1 MRKISL
7 YLLIFTLAAGGARAQ
22 DAATQQQIDILS
34 GRLDTIIER
43 QADEAKRMDAME
55 HEISD
60 LRDKLNA
67 PPVNNY
73 AAADDLQKLATQVR
87 EIDQK
92 RQEDK
97 DLILGKIE
105 ELAKISAEPPHPPH
119 HTATPPKE
127 NSGETV
133 STGDVP
139 QNGYN
144 HKVKPDETLLGIIKE
159 YKDKGVKVTLSQ
171 VLKANPGLTTKNLEA
186 GKTIFIPDPSL
197 K

>member
-1 MRKISL
+1 MRNISL

-22 DAATQQQIDILS
+22 DAATQQEIDKLA
-34 GRLDTIIER
+34 GRLDDIIEAQNT
-43 QADEAKRMDAME
+43 QAKQLTAME

-73 AAADDLQKLATQVR
+73 AAADDLQKLATQVQ
-87 EIDQK
+87 EIDHK

-105 ELAKISAEPPHPPH
+105 ELAKISTETPHPTH
-119 HTATPPKE
+119 HTPAPPK
-127 NSGETV
+127 SDDTA
-133 STGDVP
+133 TTAMAP
-139 QNGYN
+139 QNGYDY
-144 HKVKPDETLLGIIKE
+144 KVKPGDSLLGIIKE

-171 VLKANPGLTTKNLEA
+171 VLKANPGLTAKNLEA
-186 GKTIFIPDPSL
+186 GQKIFIPDPSL